1 VKSNPARVL
10 EVSFLLRSF
19 LDDLVDAIALH
30 AVLAAE
36 PGGVVLLAGVLL
48 KLGLKKVNTK
58 LSRRP
63 GYDFFK

>member
-1 VKSNPARVL
+1 
-10 EVSFLLRSF
+10 

>member
-1 VKSNPARVL
+1 
-10 EVSFLLRSF
+10 

-48 KLGLKKVNTK
+48 KLGLKKVNTN
-58 LSRRP
+58 LSRSQ
-63 GYDFFK
+63 GYDFLK